1 VQETLYAWGPYVG
14 ALAVGFVAGLIPII
28 SIEVFMI
35 VMSRTKI
42 DTLPEFTLMIVLAAV
57 GHQVSKTITYYAGL
71 GALDRGKMKAKL
83 DAVRPKIEKWNK
95 RPGLVLLLAATVGL
109 PPLYIIG
116 FIAEPLMKIPFWRFT
131 IVCFVGRVGRYFV
144 MTLIPWLL

>member
-1 VQETLYAWGPYVG
+1 VQDTLLAWGPYAG
-14 ALAVGFVAGLIPII
+14 ALAVGFVAGLIPIV
-28 SIEVFMI
+28 SIEVFLI
-35 VMSRTKI
+35 AVSKLYI
-42 DTLPEFTLMIVLAAV
+42 DNVGELLAVIVLAAV

-131 IVCFVGRVGRYFV
+131 IVCFLGRVGRYGV
-144 MTLIPWLL
+144 MTIIPWLL